1 MSVGLNNEWVED
13 SFSKMQEVVLLLLLA
28 ELSCYLHIM
37 KIIMQLKVGSL

>member
-1 MSVGLNNEWVED
+1 MSVGLNNEWLED
-13 SFSKMQEVVLLLLLA
+13 SFSKKQEVVLLFLA